1 MKPIK
6 LGRTLIR
13 CIEIIEQQP
22 HITGLEVSKI
32 VGVECDCVR
41 SYLSRVS
48 RQGLIVKHRPK
59 GSLVPTFTAVE
70 GWRERIEFRHDIGSP
85 REKRPPRKKYI
96 PREAKPLIEPLPMGE
111 ASRALPTRIIN
122 SVFALGQL

>member
-13 CIEIIEQQP
+13 CIEIIEKQP

-41 SYLSRVS
+41 SYLTRVS
-48 RQGLIVKHRPK
+48 NQGLIVKHRPK
-59 GSLVPTFTAVE
+59 GSLVPTFTAV
-70 GWRERIEFRHDIGSP
+70 
-85 REKRPPRKKYI
+85 
-96 PREAKPLIEPLPMGE
+96 
-111 ASRALPTRIIN
+111 
-122 SVFALGQL
+122 